1 MNLISKVKKNILYF
15 FLALPLI
22 LIGYESFM
30 ALALGSRTWSFLLVG
45 QIAIVP
51 LAATLLYFIY
61 NVFGGQS
68 YGMSLLYFVISC
80 FLFVALAYIISNP
93 SYLNINIAST
103 GFPSISIPSIS
114 MPSIKAPTKEEID
127 SGFIIFGKVAIPII
141 VVLSVALLVFPEQFV
156 GLFTGVTRTTIT
168 TVVNALKFP
177 FTTFS
182 NMFNNNEPI
191 SNNDNCSIFP
201 GISDITSKV
210 PSFYLAHI
218 AFFVGYVFTNSLAI
232 YNMSNSSNDED
243 KGYNS
248 RRYRS
253 LVSMVSISILYL
265 LLVLFRYNVTGC
277 ESLLGV
283 FFTSTTFI
291 ILGLAWYL
299 FAKYCGCR
307 AADLSGITTSLVPQ
321 KAKSPVVCLNPTIV
335 SSPPPAPP

>member
-1 MNLISKVKKNILYF
+1 MNIISKIKKNILYF

-22 LIGYESFM
+22 LIGYETFM
-30 ALALGSRTWSFLLVG
+30 TLALGSRTWSFLLVG

-51 LAATLLYFIY
+51 LVATLFYYIY
-61 NVFGGQS
+61 NVFGEQS
-68 YGMSLLYFVISC
+68 YGMSLLFFVISC
-80 FLFVALAYIISNP
+80 FSLFILAYLTVNP
-93 SYLNINIAST
+93 SSLNLNISSAGI
-103 GFPSISIPSIS
+103 PSLQIPSIEL
-114 MPSIKAPTKEEID
+114 PSIKAPTKEEID

-156 GLFTGVTRTTIT
+156 GLFNGTSRTIT
-168 TVVNALKFP
+168 TTIINALKFP
-177 FTTFS
+177 FTTFL

-191 SNNDNCSIFP
+191 QSNDNCSIFP

-218 AFFVGYVFTNSLAI
+218 AFFVGYVFTNALSI
-232 YNMSNSSNDED
+232 YNMSNNGNDEE

-253 LVSMVSISILYL
+253 LVSMVSISILYF
-265 LLVLFRYNVTGC
+265 LLVLYRYNVTGC

-291 ILGLAWYL
+291 IVGLSWYL

-321 KAKSPVVCLNPTIV
+321 KAKSPVVCLNPAAAT
-335 SSPPPAPP
+335 P